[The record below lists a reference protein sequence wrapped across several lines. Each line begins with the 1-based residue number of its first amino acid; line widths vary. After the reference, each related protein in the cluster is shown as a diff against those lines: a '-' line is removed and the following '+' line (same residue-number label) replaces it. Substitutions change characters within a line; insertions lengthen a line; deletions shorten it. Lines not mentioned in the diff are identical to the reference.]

1 MPVYTWDTGNAQ
13 PKWEKI
19 TFSCNDT
26 TVHPCLM
33 NITQFQLRYEVY
45 QSLMQHYVENPL
57 IIPTNT
63 LSYQRFA
70 HSASSNG
77 DSHLSATANLPVE
90 NIDAMFVLVPEN
102 DSQQTCFYQPYM
114 SNVRVG
120 LGEFGIRPQ
129 RNMDTHANSNLHNN
143 RRFIAYLLDALN
155 LESSQISAMSKDF
168 SNSVLPHAIEYS
180 GAAAAFAAKE
190 TYTVAN
196 RMNKQYD
203 NSNFI
208 IGIPLSQVGFQSGC
222 VSSPN
227 ANINFQFDAD
237 LDIVPWDGA
246 ARKKFGSG
254 GVVAMFLTD
263 CELMIQVSPNSDI
276 PVVKLSSRTIV

>member
-1 MPVYTWDTGNAQ
+1 
-13 PKWEKI
+13 
-19 TFSCNDT
+19 
-26 TVHPCLM
+26 
-33 NITQFQLRYEVY
+33 
-45 QSLMQHYVENPL
+45 
-57 IIPTNT
+57 
-63 LSYQRFA
+63 
-70 HSASSNG
+70 
-77 DSHLSATANLPVE
+77 
-90 NIDAMFVLVPEN
+90 
-102 DSQQTCFYQPYM
+102 M
-114 SNVRVG
+114 SNVRVC

-129 RNMDTHANSNLHNN
+129 RSMDTHANSNLHNN
-143 RRFIAYLLDALN
+143 RRFITYLLDALN

-180 GAAAAFAAKE
+180 GAAGDAFQPAT

-227 ANINFQFDAD
+227 ANINFQFDAKVD
-237 LDIVPWDGA
+237 AVPWDNA
-246 ARKKFGSG
+246 AYKKFSNGA
-254 GVVAMFLTD
+254 VVAMFLTD

-276 PVVKLSSRTIV
+276 PAVKLSSRTIV